1 MNRTRALIRFLGIF
15 AVAAA
20 ISVPLAAQSA
30 TGSLTGN
37 VVDGSGAG
45 IPGVTVTATSA
56 ETGAS
61 RNTTSGTTGNFTIP
75 LLSPGM
81 YTVAAELSGFSPARV
96 ANVVVSVGGQEKL
109 TLRMDIAKV
118 SEAVTVA
125 GEAPLIEATR
135 SDVSST
141 VNQRAIQ
148 NLPANGRN
156 FIDFVLTTP
165 GVVKDNFRVGDIV
178 FAGQRGTLNSLV
190 VDGGDNNNTFFGQAL
205 GRTGTGRAPY
215 QFSQEAVKE
224 FQVNSN
230 AYSAEYGRAGGA
242 VINVVTRSGSND
254 FHGGAFYY
262 YRDKKL
268 NAKDY
273 TDAVAGRAK
282 SPYHFDQFG
291 ATVGGPIVRDRVF
304 FFANYDGQRN
314 QTPNTVIFPPTGA
327 TVPSDPASQAGFA
340 KAQALAG
347 SWNRKQDQDV
357 YLAKFDAEI
366 FSNAHATLRY
376 NRQNFTGVGFESGG
390 GNVAFEH
397 TGDSLVKTDTFAGSV
412 TSSFTSSLFNEIR
425 GQWAKDS
432 EPGTANSSNPEVI
445 IQQGGVTWLQAGEN
459 FFSPRETT
467 IKRYQIADTAT
478 YLVGNHTVKGG
489 VDYLHDDILNYF
501 PGNFFGSYTF
511 ASLASFNRGIPDSA
525 GERYVQAFAGPG
537 TSGATTNPNTR
548 DLALFAQ
555 DEYRVMT
562 NLTFNLGVRY
572 DRQFIAQPTV
582 LNTDSQLIAAGLFT
596 DRIPEDKNNV
606 GVRVGFA
613 WSPTKDDRTLLKGGY
628 GIFYGRTPAIM
639 IGTAHSNNGI
649 NVQTLTFTGAS
660 VPTYPARF
668 TTPPTGGTAAVPTI
682 LLFDPNFRSPKT
694 QQASV
699 GVERVLTNDLAV
711 SLNYLYV
718 KGSDLPRSTDVN
730 LGAPVDTTVPIQGD
744 GTSASFQRFS
754 SARPFTHF
762 GRVIEFQS
770 SANSQYNGITLEVN
784 KRFSQNWQ
792 GRIAYTYGKAKD
804 NKSDATAVVPQGSDD
819 SKFAS
824 DPLGFARDWGPAD
837 NDVRHRIV
845 ASGVWTVNYG
855 EGSSNGFVRALA
867 SGWTVA
873 GIVAFQTGMPYS
885 LEVNGDLNNDQN
897 TRNDLVP
904 GTQRNSQ
911 RLPSTLSVDPRISRH
926 IPLGPVDLELIVEA
940 FNVFNAKNVVGL
952 QSTQY
957 RTVNVG
963 GVTQLQPVASFLT
976 PCAGGQGC
984 TAQAP
989 LTSSTGPRILQVA
1002 GRVTF

>member
-1 MNRTRALIRFLGIF
+1 MKRATILIRFFCAMVL
-15 AVAAA
+15 AAA
-20 ISVPLAAQSA
+20 ALPALAQSP
-30 TGSLTGN
+30 TGTINGN
-37 VVDGSGAG
+37 VVDGTGAGLPGATVTVNNADTGATKSAPSGA
-45 IPGVTVTATSA
+45 
-56 ETGAS
+56 
-61 RNTTSGTTGNFTIP
+61 TGNFTFP
-75 LLSPGM
+75 LLAVGR
-81 YTVAAELSGFSPARV
+81 YTVSAELSGFATARV
-96 ANVVVSVGGQEKL
+96 PNVTVSIGGQEKV
-109 TLRMDIAKV
+109 TLKMEIAGV
-118 SEAVTVA
+118 QAAVTVS

-141 VNQRAIQ
+141 VNERSIQ

-242 VINVVTRSGSND
+242 VINVVTKSGSND
-254 FHGGAFYY
+254 LHGSAFYY

-273 TDAVAGRAK
+273 TDAFAGRAK
-282 SPYHFDQFG
+282 APYHFDQFG
-291 ATVGGPIVRDRVF
+291 ASLGGPVVKDRLF

-314 QTPNTVIFPPTGA
+314 QTPNTVILPPTGA
-327 TVPSDPASQAGFA
+327 VIPTDAASQAGFA
-340 KAQALAG
+340 KLQTLGG

-357 YLAKFDAEI
+357 YLVKADAEVL
-366 FSNAHATLRY
+366 STTHVSLRY

-390 GNVAFEH
+390 SNVAFEH
-397 TGDSLVKTDTFAGSV
+397 SGNSLVKTDTVAGSV
-412 TSSFTSSLFNEIR
+412 TTSFTPTLFNELR

-432 EPGTANSSNPEVI
+432 EPGTANSSNPEATV
-445 IQQGGVTWLQAGEN
+445 QQGGVTWLLIGEN

-467 IKRYQIADTAT
+467 IKRYQIADTVT
-478 YLVGNHTVKGG
+478 YLVGNHTLKGG
-489 VDYLHDDILNYF
+489 IDYLHDDILNFF

-511 ASLASFNRGIPDSA
+511 TSLASFNRGIPDGA

-537 TSGATTNPNTR
+537 TTGATTNPNTR
-548 DLALFAQ
+548 DIAAFGQ
-555 DEYRVMT
+555 DQWRVFP
-562 NLTFNLGVRY
+562 NLTLNVGLRY
-572 DRQFIAQPTV
+572 DRQQFAQPSV
-582 LNTDSQLIAAGLFT
+582 LNTNAQLTAAGLFT
-596 DRIPEDKNNV
+596 DRIPEDKNNW
-606 GVRVGFA
+606 GVRLGFA
-613 WSPTKDDRTLLKGGY
+613 WSPTKDDLTVIKGGY

-660 VPTYPARF
+660 VPTYPNRF
-668 TTPPTGGTAAVPTI
+668 ATPPGGGAAAVPTI
-682 LLFDPNFRSPKT
+682 LLFDPRFRSPKT

-699 GVERVLTNDLAV
+699 GIERVLTNDMAV
-711 SLNYLYV
+711 ALNYLYV
-718 KGSDLPRSTDVN
+718 KGTDLPRSTDAN
-730 LGAPVDTTVPIQGD
+730 IGAAVDTTVPIQGD
-744 GTSASFQRFS
+744 GTSATFRRFS
-754 SARPFTHF
+754 STRPFSSF

-770 SANSQYNGITLEVN
+770 TAESKYNGVTVELN
-784 KRFSQNWQ
+784 KRFAHNWQ
-792 GRIAYTYGKAKD
+792 AKIAYTLGKVTDTKP
-804 NKSDATAVVPQGSDD
+804 DATAVVPQGSDD
-819 SKFAS
+819 AKFAS
-824 DPLGFARDWGPAD
+824 DPTDFARDSAPGD

-845 ASGVWTVNYG
+845 FSGIWNVNYG
-855 EGSSNGFVRALA
+855 EGSQNPFVRFLA
-867 SGWTVA
+867 SGWSLA
-873 GIVAFQTGMPYS
+873 GIVSFQTGMPYS
-885 LEVNGDLNNDQN
+885 MEINGDLNNDGN

-904 GTQRNSQ
+904 GTRRNSQ
-911 RLPSTLSVDPRISRH
+911 RLPSMLSVDPRISRH
-926 IPLGPVDLELIVEA
+926 IPLGPVDLELIAEA

-957 RTVNVG
+957 RTVTVSG
-963 GVTQLQPVASFLT
+963 QTQLAPVATFLT

-989 LTSSTGPRILQVA
+989 LTSSTGPRILQLA
-1002 GRVTF
+1002 AKATF